1 MIRLKSLLFEQ
12 TGVPGAIYNTPG
24 PETNM
29 AGLAAVAR
37 NYNPPSVGGY
47 IRITDGNQWLATQRA
62 NNLRRLIQS
71 NLFPRFNKPFP
82 ESNITFN
89 IPQVQ
94 VLGAGAQNQYIQG
107 SINIVMKYDP
117 EPIAT
122 NYDLIYR
129 FYELN
134 GVPHIV
140 VSKPGQGSPELVDF
154 KRDSAAADESKTKRF
169 QNFAAMQEPGAKLIK
184 LKAQNQNIQYAIIIP
199 IDRFIE
205 PPSEKFNNMS
215 MRQGSRLYFSAEEN
229 LNALRSFIQIYTD
242 DQDDY
247 TTKPDPKSEGQYISS
262 NWTLTPGGAGNLIGF
277 GKTSTA
283 KILSGDGKGTETTL
297 TRTYQEPSG
306 KGGKITP
313 DNENSDT
320 KTLPYDLPRPRFP
333 DNMIRPNPADFNQ
346 IFTQIANDVNNL
358 SRVNYM
364 PISFNC
370 TIAGFASSANATNK
384 AARGVTP
391 DHTYGG
397 AIQMN
402 QWINNNS

>member
-71 NLFPRFNKPFP
+71 NLFPRFTEPFP

-94 VLGAGAQNQYIQG
+94 VLGPGAQNQYIQG
-107 SINIVMKYDP
+107 SINIVMKYEP
-117 EPIAT
+117 VPIAA

-140 VSKPGQGSPELVDF
+140 VSKRGQGSPTIGGGTEQSD
-154 KRDSAAADESKTKRF
+154 ASKIKLF

-184 LKAQNQNIQYAIIIP
+184 TLSKTSPTEYSIIIP

-205 PPSEKFNNMS
+205 PPSEEFNNKS

-229 LNALRSFIQIYTD
+229 LNALRSFIQTYTD
-242 DQDDY
+242 GQDDY

-262 NWTLTPGGAGNLIGF
+262 NWSKTFGGAGNLIGK
-277 GKTSTA
+277 GKTSTV
-283 KILSGDGKGTETTL
+283 KILSGDGEGTETTL
-297 TRTYQEPSG
+297 TRTYQDPSG

-320 KTLPYDLPRPRFP
+320 RPLPYDLPQPRFP
-333 DNMIRPNPADFNQ
+333 ANMIRPNPADFNQ
-346 IFTQIANDVNNL
+346 IFTQIANDVNN
-358 SRVNYM
+358 SIIEGYK
-364 PISFNC
+364 PISLGC

-397 AIQMN
+397 AIQLN
-402 QWINNNS
+402 QWINNNGQ